1 LSGGLSMKPSYEE
14 LSKRVQELELIAR
27 DRKQSEQAI
36 KKRLTYEQM
45 VSDISTLAVMV
56 EELNEFMGRCLDIMA
71 SHLDVCRIFIDA
83 YDYEKKTLNTEF
95 EWKAKGFP
103 SAKTYFRNI
112 PARYFQW
119 VMDATG
125 ENRVVHVADTDRLP
139 ESAGKEILQAGEIKS
154 FLAVPLFMEDLYYGY
169 IGFSECRR
177 ARVWEDEDINILTT
191 ISHIISR
198 VFKSKQMEEELR
210 TAKQQAEAGT
220 LAKSEFLANM
230 SHEIRTP
237 MNGIIAAT
245 DLLLGQSFPERAR
258 HFLKIIHN
266 CAHSLLGIINDILD
280 FSKIEAGKLSL
291 ENAPFRLDDVLER
304 VCEVFASSAAAKGIE
319 LVVDVNPDVP
329 RALIGD
335 ALRLQ
340 QVFTNLVSNA
350 VKFTDRGQVV
360 IRASFEPPRSLEPPN
375 GAQNASIRITFSVK
389 DTGVGIGSDARQR
402 LFQSFS
408 QLDGTHTRKYGGT
421 GLGLY
426 ICKQLVELMDGVIW
440 VDSVPG
446 QGSTFSFTCR
456 FLRQAVANEP
466 VFTLPDTL
474 RLQRVL
480 LVDDCGES
488 REVLEKVL
496 GELGLEVTSVGSG
509 EEALELLTSEC
520 REDARVSL
528 VILDWLMP
536 GMDGIEAVRVIREER
551 GLDLPIIMISAFSEE
566 RIKRDAFRKGV
577 NAFLAKPISSAT
589 LYHAILDAFG
599 RQAAGDSGLVQ
610 PPATELSLYKNQ
622 LQGARVLLVEDNL
635 TNQEIVQA
643 VLEDAGVMVA
653 VAPNGKAAVS
663 LIEAQGFD
671 VVLMDVQMPE
681 MDGYEAT
688 RAIRNLPLPIRTV
701 PIIAMTAH
709 AMKGDEEKCLAA
721 GMNGYVPKPITQD
734 RLFRTL
740 WRWTKGIS
748 GRRAEPAPRRQ
759 EPGPASP
766 PAGGS
771 LPESL
776 PGLNIGAAMASL
788 NLDAAVFR
796 NILIKFLETN
806 QGSVTRMRAALEKG
820 DAEAVRSLAHGL
832 KGGAGHIGAKD
843 VQESATNLE
852 LACRKV
858 GENGLMDPALLT
870 QLEGSLQEVM
880 DSIRTLDVPSS
891 AVMAPS
897 GNTGPPTPEAQ
908 EKIRRL
914 MAVLELADPEAIGEQ
929 LALTRIHLPFS
940 TQYRLSNYIT
950 TYDYDLARELLA
962 DFLTHLT
969 RSSFRHS

>member
-1 LSGGLSMKPSYEE
+1 MKPSHEE
-14 LSKRVQELELIAR
+14 LSKRVQELELIAQ
-27 DRKQSEQAI
+27 DRKQSEQAL
-36 KKRLTYEQM
+36 KKRLTYEKM
-45 VSDISTLAVMV
+45 VADISTLAVMV
-56 EELNEFMGRCLDIMA
+56 EDLGEFIGRCLDIMA

-95 EWKAKGFP
+95 EWRATGFP

-125 ENRVVHVADTDRLP
+125 ENRVVHVADTDKLP

-154 FLAVPLFMEDLYYGY
+154 FLAVPLFMGEVYYGY

-177 ARVWEDEDINILTT
+177 ARVWEDEDIHILTT

-198 VFKSKQMEEELR
+198 VFKSKRMEEELR
-210 TAKQQAEAGT
+210 AAKQLAEAGT

-291 ENAPFRLDDVLER
+291 EKAPFRLDDVLER
-304 VCEVFASSAAAKGIE
+304 VSEVFASSAAAKGIE
-319 LVVDVNPDVP
+319 LVIDVDPNAPK
-329 RALIGD
+329 ALIGD

-360 IRASFEPPRSLEPPN
+360 IRA
-375 GAQNASIRITFSVK
+375 IREDSPTQATAEGPQEAPIGLTFSVK
-389 DTGVGIGSDARQR
+389 DTGVGIAPSARQR

-426 ICKQLVELMDGVIW
+426 ICKQLVELMEGVIW
-440 VDSVPG
+440 VESVPG

-456 FLRQAVANEP
+456 FLRQSDADEP
-466 VFTLPDTL
+466 VLTLPEAL
-474 RLQRVL
+474 SLHRVL
-480 LVDDCGES
+480 LVDDCSES
-488 REVLEKVL
+488 RSVLEQML
-496 GELGLEVTSVGSG
+496 GGLGLEVVPVSSG
-509 EEALELLTSEC
+509 EEALERLNAQ
-520 REDARVSL
+520 DGQIAPVHL

-536 GMDGIEAVRVIREER
+536 GIDGIETARVIREER
-551 GLDLPIIMISAFSEE
+551 GLDLPIIMITAFSEE
-566 RIKRDAFRKGV
+566 RIKRDAFRKGI
-577 NAFLAKPISSAT
+577 NAFLAKPVSSAT

-599 RQAAGDSGLVQ
+599 RQATGDGRPSK
-610 PPATELSLYKNQ
+610 PPATELTLYKNQ
-622 LQGARVLLVEDNL
+622 LRGLRVLLVEDNL

-643 VLEDAGVMVA
+643 VLEDAGMTVA
-653 VAPNGKAAVS
+653 HAANGKAAVS

-688 RAIRNLPLPIRTV
+688 QAIRNLALPIRTV

-709 AMKGDEEKCLAA
+709 AMKGDEERCLAA

-740 WRWTKGIS
+740 WRWTNGNRGYRSS
-748 GRRAEPAPRRQ
+748 GAETAPRQ
-759 EPGPASP
+759 QPAIAPPP
-766 PAGGS
+766 PAADS

-776 PGLNIGAAMASL
+776 PGLDIGAAMASL
-788 NLDAAVFR
+788 KLDPAVFR
-796 NILIKFLETN
+796 NILMKFVETSRGG
-806 QGSVTRMRAALEKG
+806 QTRMHTALERR
-820 DAEAVRSLAHGL
+820 DAEALRCLAHSL
-832 KGGAGHIGAKD
+832 KGAAGQIGAK
-843 VQESATNLE
+843 VVEEAAQNLE
-852 LACRKV
+852 AACLKE
-858 GENGLMDPALLT
+858 GEDGLPDPVLVT
-870 QLEGSLQEVM
+870 QLEGALQQVMESIQSLERPRCV
-880 DSIRTLDVPSS
+880 D
-891 AVMAPS
+891 APS
-897 GNTGPPTPEAQ
+897 ACAAASTPAAREQIA
-908 EKIRRL
+908 RL
-914 MAVLELADPEAIGEQ
+914 IAALELADPGAIAEQ
-929 LALTRIHLPFS
+929 LRQTRIHLPVS

-950 TYDYDLARELLA
+950 TYDYDLAKELLRE
-962 DFLTHLT
+962 FLAI
-969 RSSFRHS
+969 